1 MHLEWIFRVILGGI
15 LGGCIGIER
24 KRRFKDAGFRTHFL
38 VGLGS
43 ALIMVVSRYGFMDSS
58 VPVDPSRLAA
68 QVVSGIGF
76 LGAGTILTNKGN
88 VTGLTTAAGLWVTS
102 AIGLTIGSGMY
113 LLAISVV
120 ILVLIGLEYPR
131 INLWLKR
138 RRSIELIIGLSDNG
152 LGEIAEYFRKKKI
165 YIISYEYIYLEGMKT
180 KYELKIVIS
189 ISVKIP
195 IEEVLQILQSIE
207 YVDYIKNE

>member
-1 MHLEWIFRVILGGI
+1 MHLEWLFRVILGGI

-43 ALIMVVSRYGFMDSS
+43 ALIMIVSKYGFMDSGI
-58 VPVDPSRLAA
+58 PIDPSRLAA

-102 AIGLTIGSGMY
+102 AIGLAIGSGMY
-113 LLAISVV
+113 LLAILVV
-120 ILVLIGLEYPR
+120 VLVLIGLEYPR
-131 INLWLKR
+131 IKLWIKR
-138 RRSIELIIGLSDNG
+138 RKTIEIIIGLSDNG
-152 LGEIAEYFRKKKI
+152 LEEIAEYFKKKKI
-165 YIISYEYIYLEGMKT
+165 YIVSYEYVYLEGMKT
-180 KYELKIVIS
+180 KYELRILLN

-207 YVDYIKNE
+207 CVDYIKNE